1 MNDYMPQTML
11 VTGGAG
17 FIGSHF
23 IRYAL
28 KAHPHLKIVN
38 LDILSYAGSLKNL
51 ELLPDANRHEF
62 VVGNICDSALVS
74 HLLSKYN
81 IDTIVHFAAESHV
94 DRSITGPAAFIET
107 NLNGTFIL
115 LEAARQY
122 WLNER
127 QLKPDACRFHHVST
141 DEVYGTL
148 SETDPPFTELTP
160 YAPNS
165 PYSASKAGSDHLVRA
180 YYETYHLPVT
190 ISNCSNNYGTYQHPE
205 KFIPTVIRS
214 CLNWQP
220 IPVYG
225 NGKNR
230 RDWLYVEDH
239 CSAIDK
245 VIRQGTLGAKYNVGG
260 ECEVEN
266 LKLAKEITHI
276 MDKLFP
282 KNNTHESLISF
293 VTDRPGHDWRYAMD
307 IRKISS
313 ELQWFPETSL
323 EDGLLKTIKWYA
335 QESSANVARS
345 VDSAAELKA

>member
-1 MNDYMPQTML
+1 MNSYTPHDML

-23 IRYAL
+23 IRHAL
-28 KAHPHLKIVN
+28 KTYPHLKIIN
-38 LDILSYAGSLKNL
+38 LDLLSYAGSLKNL
-51 ELLPDANRHEF
+51 EALPDASRHLF
-62 VVGNICDSALVS
+62 VPGNICDKQLVYR
-74 HLLSKYN
+74 LLNEHS

-107 NLNGTFIL
+107 NLNGTFAL

-122 WLNER
+122 WLQER
-127 QLKPDACRFHHVST
+127 KLDTGACRFHHIST

-148 SETDPPFTELTP
+148 SETEPPFTELTP

-180 YYETYHLPVT
+180 YYETYNLPVT

-214 CLNWQP
+214 CLDWKP

-239 CSAIDK
+239 CTAIDE
-245 VIRQGTLGAKYNVGG
+245 VIKLGKIGEKYNVGG

-266 LKLAKEITHI
+266 LVLAKKITGI
-276 MDKLFP
+276 IDVLFP
-282 KNNTHESLISF
+282 RNESCESLISF
-293 VTDRPGHDWRYAMD
+293 VTDRLGHDWRYAMD
-307 IRKISS
+307 ISKISR
-313 ELQWFPETSL
+313 ELQWFPQTTL
-323 EDGLLKTIKWYA
+323 EDGLLKTVRWYA
-335 QESSANVARS
+335 EKFSANNIASIAVS
-345 VDSAAELKA
+345 D

>member
-1 MNDYMPQTML
+1 MSNYTPHNML

-23 IRYAL
+23 VRYAL
-28 KAHPHLKIVN
+28 KTYPHLKIFN
-38 LDILSYAGSLKNL
+38 LDLLNYAGTLDNLKD
-51 ELLPDANRHEF
+51 LPDPARHRF
-62 VVGNICDSALVS
+62 IQGNICDNSQINQILRE
-74 HLLSKYN
+74 YE

-107 NLNGTFIL
+107 NINGTFVL

-122 WLNER
+122 WLHER
-127 QLKPDACRFHHVST
+127 KLNANTCRFHHIST

-148 SETDPPFTELTP
+148 SEADPPFTELTP

-180 YYETYHLPVT
+180 YYETYNLPVT

-205 KFIPTVIRS
+205 KFIPTVIHS
-214 CLNWQP
+214 CITRKP

-225 NGKNR
+225 NGKNK

-239 CSAIDK
+239 CAAIDK
-245 VIRQGTLGAKYNVGG
+245 VINSGKLGAKYNIGG
-260 ECEVEN
+260 ECEIEN
-266 LKLAKEITHI
+266 LELAKKITKI
-276 MDKLFP
+276 VDQLLP
-282 KNNTHESLISF
+282 RNESCESLISF

-307 IRKISS
+307 ISKIST
-313 ELQWFPETSL
+313 ELQWFPQTTL
-323 EDGLLKTIKWYA
+323 HDGLVKTVNWYA
-335 QESSANVARS
+335 KKFASNIEDKAK
-345 VDSAAELKA
+345 AAI